1 MSTYH
6 ILYNRLSRS
15 NTGELEAHMLD
26 EIMAGES
33 LEYWNVADIE
43 NYHKF
48 FAQIP
53 ADDKIIVAGGDGTL
67 NTFINNTDYC
77 HVPQDIY
84 FFPAGSGNDFA
95 RDIGKKKHCEP
106 FEVRKYISNLPAVKI
121 ADKERRFFNSVSI
134 GLDAQVCLEADR
146 LKKAGKKSVNYA
158 LLAVKC
164 IFTKYKF
171 CDAVVTFG
179 DGTRKEFKDVLL
191 AITTKGRYFGGGV
204 KISPNQDRNH
214 PDEEMIFI
222 IAHNLPAF
230 KALIVFA
237 SIVIGKHFKFTK
249 NVTAISGKDFTVE
262 FSQPTPI
269 QIDGETVVGETK
281 YHAFA
286 KHTVDLK

>member
-26 EIMAGES
+26 EIMHGES
-33 LEYWNVADIE
+33 LKYWNVTDIE
-43 NYHKF
+43 DYDRF
-48 FAQIP
+48 FAEIP

-67 NTFINNTDYC
+67 NNFINNTDYC
-77 HVPQDIY
+77 DIPQDVY

-95 RDIGKKKHCEP
+95 RDIGKQKHCEP
-106 FEVRKYISNLPAVKI
+106 FDVRKYITNLPAVTV
-121 ADKERRFFNSVSI
+121 AGKERRFFNSASI

-171 CDAVVTFG
+171 CDAVVTDS
-179 DGTRKEFKDVLL
+179 DGNRHEFKDVLL

-237 SIVIGKHFKFTK
+237 SIVIGKHFSFKK
-249 NVTAISGKDFTVE
+249 NVTVMKGKDFIVQ

-269 QIDGETVVGETK
+269 QIDGETVEGQTA
-281 YHAFA
+281 YHAYA
-286 KHTVDLK
+286 KHTVDMK

>member
-6 ILYNRLSRS
+6 VIYNRLSRS

-26 EIMAGES
+26 EILSGES
-33 LEYWNVADIE
+33 LRYWNVTDIE
-43 NYHKF
+43 DYHSF
-48 FAQIP
+48 FADIP

-67 NTFINNTDYC
+67 NRLINNTDYC
-77 HVPQDIY
+77 NVPQEVY

-106 FEVRKYISNLPAVKI
+106 FEMRKYISNLPAVTVNG
-121 ADKERRFFNSVSI
+121 KEQRFFNSASI

-146 LKKAGKKSVNYA
+146 LKSAGKKSVNYA
-158 LLAVKC
+158 VLAVKC

-171 CDAVVTFG
+171 CDAVVTDG
-179 DGTRKEFKDVLL
+179 DGNRHEFRDVLL

-204 KISPNQDRNH
+204 KISPNQDRND
-214 PDEEMIFI
+214 PDETLTFI
-222 IAHNLPAF
+222 IAHNLPAW

-237 SIVIGKHFKFTK
+237 SIVIGKHFSFKK
-249 NVTAISGKDFTVE
+249 HVTVLTGKDFTVE

-269 QIDGETVVGETK
+269 QIDGETVEGQTK
-281 YHAFA
+281 YHAAA
-286 KHTVDLK
+286 KHTVEL

>member
-6 ILYNRLSRS
+6 IIYNRLSRS

-33 LEYWNVADIE
+33 LRYWNVTDIE
-43 NYHKF
+43 NYDDF

-67 NTFINNTDYC
+67 NRFINDTDYC
-77 HVPQDIY
+77 DVPQDIY

-106 FEVRKYISNLPAVKI
+106 FEVRRFISNLPAATI
-121 ADKERRFFNSVSI
+121 NGKEQRFFNSISL
-134 GLDAQVCLEADR
+134 GLDATVCVEANN
-146 LKKAGKKSVNYA
+146 LKSKGKKSVNYA

-171 CDAVVTFG
+171 CDAVVTFE

-191 AITTKGRYFGGGV
+191 AITTKGSYFGGGV
-204 KISPNQDRNH
+204 KISPNQDRND
-214 PDEEMIFI
+214 PDENLTFI
-222 IAHNLPAF
+222 IAHNLPAW

-237 SIVIGKHFKFTK
+237 SIVFGKHFCFKK
-249 NVTAISGKDFTVE
+249 NVTAITGKAFTVE

-269 QIDGETVVGETK
+269 QIDG
-281 YHAFA
+281 
-286 KHTVDLK
+286 

>member
-1 MSTYH
+1 MATYH

-33 LEYWNVADIE
+33 LKYWNVTEID
-43 NYHKF
+43 NYDDF
-48 FAQIP
+48 FASIP
-53 ADDKIIVAGGDGTL
+53 DDDKIIVAGGDGSL
-67 NTFINNTDYC
+67 NRFINDTDHC
-77 HVPQDIY
+77 RVPQDVF

-95 RDIGKKKHCEP
+95 RDVGKKKHCEP
-106 FEVRKYISNLPAVKI
+106 FLVRKYISNLPSAVI
-121 ADKERRFFNSVSI
+121 DGKEQRFFNSISL
-134 GLDAQVCLEADR
+134 GLDATVCLEANR
-146 LKKAGKKSVNYA
+146 LKSLGKKSVNYA

-171 CDAVVTFG
+171 CDAKVVDENG
-179 DGTRKEFKDVLL
+179 VEHHFKDVLL

-214 PDEEMIFI
+214 PDEMLTLIV
-222 IAHNLPAF
+222 AHNLPAW

-237 SIVIGKHFKFTK
+237 SIVIGKHFCFK
-249 NVTAISGKDFTVE
+249 NNVVEMKGKEFHVE

-269 QIDGETVVGETK
+269 QIDGETVTGLTT
-281 YHAFA
+281 YHAAA
-286 KHTVDLK
+286 KHTVEL

>member
-6 ILYNRLSRS
+6 IIYNRLSRS

-33 LEYWNVADIE
+33 LKYWNVEDIDD
-43 NYHKF
+43 YHSF
-48 FAQIP
+48 FKNIP
-53 ADDKIIVAGGDGTL
+53 SDDKIIVAGGDGTL
-67 NTFINNTDYC
+67 NRFINDTDYC
-77 HVPQDIY
+77 NVPQEVY

-106 FEVRKYISNLPAVKI
+106 FEMRRYISNLPAVTI
-121 ADKERRFFNSVSI
+121 NGEQRRFFNSASI
-134 GLDAQVCLEADR
+134 GLDAQVCLEADK
-146 LKKAGKKSVNYA
+146 LKGAGKKSVNYA
-158 LLAVKC
+158 VLAVKC

-179 DGTRKEFKDVLL
+179 DGSRQEFRDVLL

-204 KISPNQDRNH
+204 KISPNQDRND
-214 PDEEMIFI
+214 PDENLTFI
-222 IAHNLPAF
+222 IAHNLPAW

-237 SIVIGKHFKFTK
+237 SIVIGKHFSFTK
-249 NVTAISGKDFTVE
+249 NVTVITGKDFTVE

-269 QIDGETVVGETK
+269 QIDGETVTGQNR
-281 YHAFA
+281 YHAVA
-286 KHTVDLK
+286 KHTVEL

>member
-26 EIMAGES
+26 EIMHGES
-33 LEYWNVADIE
+33 LKYWNVTDIE
-43 NYHKF
+43 DYDRF
-48 FAQIP
+48 FAEIP

-67 NTFINNTDYC
+67 NNFINNTDYC
-77 HVPQDIY
+77 DIPQDVY

-95 RDIGKKKHCEP
+95 RDIGKQKHCEP
-106 FEVRKYISNLPAVKI
+106 FDVRKYITNLPAVTV
-121 ADKERRFFNSVSI
+121 AGKERRFFNSASI

-171 CDAVVTFG
+171 CDAVVTDS
-179 DGTRKEFKDVLL
+179 DGNRHEFRDVLL

-237 SIVIGKHFKFTK
+237 SIVIGKHFSFKK
-249 NVTAISGKDFTVE
+249 NVTVMKGKDFTVQ

-269 QIDGETVVGETK
+269 QIDGETVEGQTA
-281 YHAFA
+281 YHAYA
-286 KHTVDLK
+286 KHTVDMK

>member
-1 MSTYH
+1 MATYH
-6 ILYNRLSRS
+6 IIYNRLSRS

-33 LEYWNVADIE
+33 LKYWNVEDIGD
-43 NYHKF
+43 YHIF
-48 FAQIP
+48 FQNIP

-67 NTFINNTDYC
+67 NRFINDTDYC

-106 FEVRKYISNLPAVKI
+106 FEIRKFISNLPAATVNG
-121 ADKERRFFNSVSI
+121 KEQRFFNSISL
-134 GLDAQVCLEADR
+134 GLDATVCLEAHR
-146 LKKAGKKSVNYA
+146 LKSLGKKSVNYA
-158 LLAVKC
+158 MLAVKC

-171 CDAVVTFG
+171 CDAVVT
-179 DGTRKEFKDVLL
+179 DGEGNRREFKDVLL

-204 KISPNQDRNH
+204 KISPNQDRND
-214 PDEEMIFI
+214 PDEILTFI
-222 IAHNLPAF
+222 IAHNLPAW

-237 SIVIGKHFKFTK
+237 SIVIGKHFSFKK
-249 NVTAISGKDFTVE
+249 NVTVIEGKEFTVE

-269 QIDGETVVGETK
+269 QIDGETVVGQSK
-281 YHAFA
+281 YHAAA
-286 KHTVDLK
+286 KHTVEL

>member
-6 ILYNRLSRS
+6 IIYNRLSRS

-33 LEYWNVADIE
+33 LKYWNVEDIGD
-43 NYHKF
+43 YHEF
-48 FAQIP
+48 FRNIP
-53 ADDKIIVAGGDGTL
+53 TDDKIIVAGGDGTL
-67 NTFINNTDYC
+67 NRFINDTDC
-77 HVPQDIY
+77 CNVLQDVY

-106 FEVRKYISNLPAVKI
+106 FEMRKFISNLPAVTVNGE
-121 ADKERRFFNSVSI
+121 ERRFFNSVSL

-146 LKKAGKKSVNYA
+146 LKSAGRKSVNYA
-158 LLAVKC
+158 VLAVKC

-171 CDAVVTFG
+171 CDAVVTDG
-179 DGTRKEFKDVLL
+179 DGNRREFKDVLL

-204 KISPNQDRNH
+204 KISPNQDRND
-214 PDEEMIFI
+214 PDETLTFI
-222 IAHNLPAF
+222 IAHNLPAW

-237 SIVIGKHFKFTK
+237 SIVIGKHFSFKK
-249 NVTAISGKDFTVE
+249 NVTVIEGKEFTVE

-269 QIDGETVVGETK
+269 QIDGETVVGQSK
-281 YHAFA
+281 YHAAA
-286 KHTVDLK
+286 KHTVEL

>member
-6 ILYNRLSRS
+6 IIYNRLSRS

-33 LEYWNVADIE
+33 LKYWNVEDIGD
-43 NYHKF
+43 YHEF
-48 FAQIP
+48 FRNIP
-53 ADDKIIVAGGDGTL
+53 TDDKIIVAGGDGTL
-67 NTFINNTDYC
+67 NRFINDTDC
-77 HVPQDIY
+77 CNVLQDVY

-106 FEVRKYISNLPAVKI
+106 FEMRKFISNLPAVTVNGE
-121 ADKERRFFNSVSI
+121 ERRFFNSVSL

-146 LKKAGKKSVNYA
+146 LKSAGRKSVNYA
-158 LLAVKC
+158 VLAVKC

-171 CDAVVTFG
+171 CDAVVTDG
-179 DGTRKEFKDVLL
+179 DGNRREFKDVLL

-204 KISPNQDRNH
+204 KISPNQDRND
-214 PDEEMIFI
+214 PDENMTFI
-222 IAHNLPAF
+222 IAHNLPAW

-237 SIVIGKHFKFTK
+237 SIVIGKHFSFRK
-249 NVTAISGKDFTVE
+249 NVTVIEGKEFTVE

-269 QIDGETVVGETK
+269 QIDGETVVGQSK
-281 YHAFA
+281 YHAAA
-286 KHTVDLK
+286 KHTVEL

>member
-1 MSTYH
+1 MATYH

-26 EIMAGES
+26 EIMNGES

-43 NYHKF
+43 NYDDF
-48 FAQIP
+48 FAKIP

-67 NTFINNTDYC
+67 NRFINDTDHC
-77 HVPQDIY
+77 DVPQDVY

-95 RDIGKKKHCEP
+95 RDIGQKKHCEP
-106 FEVRKYISNLPAVKI
+106 FDVRRYITNLPAATI
-121 ADKERRFFNSVSI
+121 NGNEQRFFNSISL
-134 GLDAQVCLEADR
+134 GLDATVCLEANN
-146 LKKAGKKSVNYA
+146 LKSKGKKSVNYA

-171 CDAVVTFG
+171 CDAVVTLS
-179 DGTRKEFKDVLL
+179 DGTKREFKDVLL

-204 KISPNQDRNH
+204 KISPTQDRNH
-214 PDEEMIFI
+214 PDEMLTFI
-222 IAHNLPAF
+222 IAHNLPAW

-237 SIVIGKHFKFTK
+237 SIVIGKHFSFRK
-249 NVTAISGKDFTVE
+249 NVTVIEGKEFSVK

-269 QIDGETVVGETK
+269 QIDGETFEGLDC
-281 YHAFA
+281 YHAAA
-286 KHTVDLK
+286 KHTVEI

>member
-26 EIMAGES
+26 EIMHGES
-33 LEYWNVADIE
+33 LKYWNVTDIE
-43 NYHKF
+43 DYDRF
-48 FAQIP
+48 FAEIP

-67 NTFINNTDYC
+67 NNFINNTDYC
-77 HVPQDIY
+77 DIPQDVY

-95 RDIGKKKHCEP
+95 RDIGKQKHCEP
-106 FEVRKYISNLPAVKI
+106 FDVRKYITNLPAVTV
-121 ADKERRFFNSVSI
+121 AGKERRFFNSASI

-171 CDAVVTFG
+171 CDAVVTDS
-179 DGTRKEFKDVLL
+179 DGNRHEFRDVLL

-237 SIVIGKHFKFTK
+237 SIVIGKHFSFKK
-249 NVTAISGKDFTVE
+249 NVTVMKGKDFIVQ

-269 QIDGETVVGETK
+269 QIDGETVEGQTA
-281 YHAFA
+281 YHAYA
-286 KHTVDLK
+286 KHTVDMK